1 MQIITSLIH
10 QQVDLPAVLPITG
23 NLKSQHFLH
32 IILATLWYA
41 PLVNCSAALTIC
53 PVRMLPIELVYND
66 FKHLLCLIWI
76 SPLKHLNMEEQNKLG
91 IF

>member
-10 QQVDLPAVLPITG
+10 QQVDLPVILPITG

-32 IILATLWYA
+32 IILAAHWYA

-53 PVRMLPIELVYND
+53 PVRMLPIELVHND